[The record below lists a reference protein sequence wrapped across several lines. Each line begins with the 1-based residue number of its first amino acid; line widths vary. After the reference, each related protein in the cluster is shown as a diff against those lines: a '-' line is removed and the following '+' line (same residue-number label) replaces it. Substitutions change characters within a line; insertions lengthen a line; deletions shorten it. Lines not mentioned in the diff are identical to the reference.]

1 MYKAEVN
8 SEGQNHVIETKSQD
22 LLFSV
27 LREERYD
34 VYAPC
39 GGSGTCGKGKVWIK
53 GKGIVTS
60 CFFSITEDLIVQL
73 PDWRE
78 SQILV
83 DQHNYTQKL
92 PLYLRDSTRLSSY
105 PNGVAIDIGT
115 TTLVFYLVDL
125 ITGVIS
131 ETRAVPNPQAKYGS
145 DVISRINYTAQHEDG
160 LNTQQKV
167 LVDEIDE
174 QLEHFIKFIGIKAND
189 IVKVIIDG
197 NTILL
202 HILLGIN
209 PLPLALAP
217 FTPEFTGAQ
226 LIKADHIGLKCNLDA
241 HI

>member
-1 MYKAEVN
+1 M
-8 SEGQNHVIETKSQD
+8 
-22 LLFSV
+22 
-27 LREERYD
+27 
-34 VYAPC
+34 
-39 GGSGTCGKGKVWIK
+39 
-53 GKGIVTS
+53 TS

-160 LNTQQKV
+160 LKTQQKV